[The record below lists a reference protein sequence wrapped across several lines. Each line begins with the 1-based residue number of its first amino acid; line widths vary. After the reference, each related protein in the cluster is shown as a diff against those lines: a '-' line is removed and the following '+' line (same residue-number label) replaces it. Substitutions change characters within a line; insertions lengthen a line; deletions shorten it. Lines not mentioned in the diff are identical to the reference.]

1 MFGQDVLKTVSG
13 KEYKGKYLKTEG
25 GKVFFIPEGANSP
38 TQVVPVKLIKK
49 LQLKDGPFIILDG
62 RNRLT
67 LEEYQ
72 KFSTKEKAIYDAK
85 SKNLGKWYLFV
96 PMSTI
101 LFGGFAIYHDFM
113 GEDPILLRVSSAASL
128 TIPYFVL
135 NINEKFNFP
144 KSILTDSEKE
154 IYKQAYSKKLKKR
167 KFKYFLGSTIV
178 TGAVIVGIFA
188 LNFGLDL
195 DFGGGGGN
203 WGMGGYSGS

>member
-1 MFGQDVLKTVSG
+1 MGRYITLLLFIGMMFGQDVLKTVSG

-49 LQLKDGPFIILDG
+49 LQLNDGPFIILDG

-154 IYKQAYSKKLKKR
+154 IYKQAYSKKLQKR
-167 KFKYFLGSTIV
+167 KLNHFLGSTIV
-178 TGAVIVGIFA
+178 TGVAVSLMVWHVSENSKF
-188 LNFGLDL
+188 N
-195 DFGGGGGN
+195 
-203 WGMGGYSGS
+203 

>member
-38 TQVVPVKLIKK
+38 LQVVPVKLIKK
-49 LQLKDGPFIILDG
+49 LQLKDGYFIIGGG

-85 SKNLGKWYLFV
+85 SKNLGKWALFG

-101 LFGGFAIYHDFM
+101 LFVGCVFPYWGITDDD
-113 GEDPILLRVSSAASL
+113 EWWENPIFIVPSSSASL
-128 TIPYFVL
+128 IIPYFVL
-135 NINEKFNFP
+135 NKEEKFTYP
-144 KSILTDSEKE
+144 KSLTDDDRLYYKK
-154 IYKQAYSKKLKKR
+154 IYSNKLKQR
-167 KFKYFLGSTIV
+167 KFIYIVGSTIV
-178 TGAVIVGIFA
+178 TGAVAFSMFMYYFNATFSIDA
-188 LNFGLDL
+188 SFGP
-195 DFGGGGGN
+195 
-203 WGMGGYSGS
+203 

>member
-1 MFGQDVLKTVSG
+1 MFGQDVLETVSG

-135 NINEKFNFP
+135 NINENFNFP

-154 IYKQAYSKKLKKR
+154 IYKQAYSKKLQKR
-167 KFKYFLGSTIV
+167 KLNHFLGSTIV
-178 TGAVIVGIFA
+178 TGVAVSLMVWWIEKG
-188 LNFGLDL
+188 
-195 DFGGGGGN
+195 
-203 WGMGGYSGS
+203 